1 MASIFGIAKKGLGL
15 LGKKSKVKKSVVDL
29 SDDGGPYVRM
39 QQHNAKKAKKEGA
52 ISNKSGHVVGTP
64 NKERSAESIKK
75 YHGIK

>member
-39 QQHNAKKAKKEGA
+39 ELNNG
-52 ISNKSGHVVGTP
+52 NKHTKYS
-64 NKERSAESIKK
+64 RSSICSRSR
-75 YHGIK
+75 